1 MHQISGKKL
10 NQSTDIFHI
19 YLYKM
24 KIIKRKTNETMHE
37 HRVNTTGA
45 QELKNKKVNIA
56 PVTKDRCDV
65 NQLCILLL

>member
-1 MHQISGKKL
+1 
-10 NQSTDIFHI
+10 
-19 YLYKM
+19 
-24 KIIKRKTNETMHE
+24 MHE

-65 NQLCILLL
+65 NQLCILLLKIENLVGFYSMCIITHF